1 MQDGT
6 GGWTVSVKRHHLGKT
21 LVRFPNPLDF
31 EVRWGLCLG
40 NTALQQNVYL
50 CLCRQIRVISNNG
63 WKPGWAE
70 KPDYEADR
78 VFRLL
83 PANNNPIY
91 DESGCFHIAELEKF
105 VASEALKPVLF
116 LLVPDN
122 HQYWVDFF
130 YMKPIC
136 TVFKHTGFHIIST
149 TPYKYFTP

>member
-1 MQDGT
+1 MMQDGT
-6 GGWTVSVKRHHLGKT
+6 GGWSVSVKRHHLGKT

-70 KPDYEADR
+70 KPDYEIADG

-91 DESGCFHIAELEKF
+91 DESGSFHIAELDKF
-105 VASEALKPVLF
+105 VSPEPWKLFSSVLIPNN
-116 LLVPDN
+116 VIE
-122 HQYWVDFF
+122 WIF
-130 YMKPIC
+130 YLI
-136 TVFKHTGFHIIST
+136 IISCICKPRFPQT
-149 TPYKYFTP
+149 KFDPKCT